1 MTTKSINWNYSFPF
15 SKTRGGLIFKTA
27 IFDVEFRTKSGNY
40 FQTDNVLDGLGFGS
54 INEAYALKN
63 ISYA

>member
-40 FQTDNVLDGLGFGS
+40 FQTENVLDGFDASPL
-54 INEAYALKN
+54 N
-63 ISYA
+63 